1 MPWDTVPR
9 GWSLGGQNPNLRTG
23 VIHGGTSLAEVPLTG
38 LSLRHRGVFNTGQVA
53 GRKDIRFVPP
63 TLEVTPEQA
72 ASVDKIA
79 KFVVRFSMTVPAILT
94 LESMRPL
101 SYVGS
106 QLMHILTPAIG
117 VFLSTSEWEAMSV
130 LLADRRGV
138 LYVIERIEAMDK
150 EARG

>member
-1 MPWDTVPR
+1 MPQRCLVNRPT
-9 GWSLGGQNPNLRTG
+9 
-23 VIHGGTSLAEVPLTG
+23 LAEVPLTG

-53 GRKDIRFVPP
+53 GCKDIRFVPP

-72 ASVDKIA
+72 AAVDKIA

-106 QLMHILTPAIG
+106 QLMHILTPSIG
-117 VFLSTSEWEAMSV
+117 VFLSTSEWEAMSA

>member
-1 MPWDTVPR
+1 M
-9 GWSLGGQNPNLRTG
+9 
-23 VIHGGTSLAEVPLTG
+23 
-38 LSLRHRGVFNTGQVA
+38 FNTGQVA

-72 ASVDKIA
+72 AAVDKIA